1 MTTIIKIGGASGIV
15 PDALCDDLRGRRA
28 VVLVHGGSDAT
39 NRLSEQLGHPPRMVQ
54 SPSGQWSRLTDRRT
68 LEIFAQATAL
78 QNRLLVERLQ
88 ARGIP
93 AIGLSG
99 LDGRLVTARRKESVR
114 VLENGRTR
122 IVRDQW
128 TGRPTGVNRSLLRTL
143 LGSGYVP
150 VVAPI
155 ACGERGEMLNVDGD
169 RVAAVIAAELQAAR
183 LLLMTNV
190 PGLLRNPDDPTSLI
204 TSVRADRLDD
214 ARAAAQGRMR
224 KKVLAAEEALQ
235 GGVHEVVIAD
245 CNRPTPVSDALA
257 GRGTVFTPVDE
268 ATAAWELDAC

>member
-15 PDALCDDLRGRRA
+15 PDAVCDDLRGRRA

-39 NRLSEQLGHPPRMVQ
+39 NRLSTQLGHPPRMVQ
-54 SPSGQWSRLTDRRT
+54 SPSGQWSRLTDRTT

-99 LDGRLVTARRKESVR
+99 IDGRIVHARRKDSVR
-114 VLENGRTR
+114 VLENGRVR

-143 LGSGYVP
+143 LGEGYLP
-150 VVAPI
+150 VIAPI
-155 ACGERGEMLNVDGD
+155 ACSERGEMLNVDGD
-169 RVAAVIAAELQAAR
+169 RVAAVIAAELRAAH
-183 LLLMTNV
+183 LLLLTNV
-190 PGLLRNPDDPTSLI
+190 PGLLADPEDPNSLI
-204 TSVRADRLDD
+204 RSVQADALEP

-224 KKVLAAEEALQ
+224 KKVLAAEEALEA
-235 GGVHEVVIAD
+235 GVGNIVIGN
-245 CNRPTPVSDALA
+245 CNAATPVSDALA
-257 GRGTVFTPVDE
+257 GRGTVFRRYVEP
-268 ATAAWELDAC
+268 AAAWELDA

>member
-1 MTTIIKIGGASGIV
+1 MTTIIKIGGASGII
-15 PDALCDDLRGRRA
+15 PDAICDDLRGRRA

-39 NRLSEQLGHPPRMVQ
+39 NRLSTQLGHPPRMVQ
-54 SPSGQWSRLTDRRT
+54 SPSGQWSRLTDRTT

-99 LDGRLVTARRKESVR
+99 IDGRVVQAQRKESVR
-114 VLENGRTR
+114 IVENGRIR

-128 TGRPTGVNRSLLRTL
+128 TGRPSGVNRSLLRTL
-143 LGSGYVP
+143 LGEGYLP
-150 VVAPI
+150 VIAPI
-155 ACGERGEMLNVDGD
+155 GCGARGEMLNVDGD
-169 RVAAVIAAELQAAR
+169 RVAAKIAAELRATR

-190 PGLLRNPDDPTSLI
+190 PGLLADPEDPGSLI
-204 TSVRADRLDD
+204 RSVRADALEP

-224 KKVLAAEEALQ
+224 KKVLAAEEALEA
-235 GGVHEVVIAD
+235 GVEQVVIASS
-245 CNRPTPVSDALA
+245 NAASPVTDALA
-257 GRGTVFTPVDE
+257 GQGTVFRQAAPRAAARELE
-268 ATAAWELDAC
+268 A

>member
-15 PDALCDDLRGRRA
+15 PDAVCDDLRGRRA

-39 NRLSEQLGHPPRMVQ
+39 NRLSTQLGHPPRMVQ
-54 SPSGQWSRLTDRRT
+54 SPSGQWSRLTDRAT

-99 LDGRLVTARRKESVR
+99 IDGRIVHAKRKDSVR
-114 VLENGRTR
+114 VLENGRVR

-128 TGRPTGVNRSLLRTL
+128 TGKPTGVNRSLLRTL
-143 LGSGYVP
+143 LGEGYLP
-150 VVAPI
+150 VIAPI

-169 RVAAVIAAELQAAR
+169 RVAAVIAAELRAAH
-183 LLLMTNV
+183 LLLLTNV
-190 PGLLRNPDDPTSLI
+190 PGLLADPDDPSSLI
-204 TSVRADRLDD
+204 RSVQADALEP

-224 KKVLAAEEALQ
+224 KKVLAAEEALAA
-235 GGVHEVVIAD
+235 GVGNIVIGN
-245 CNRPTPVSDALA
+245 CNTATPVSDALA
-257 GRGTVFTPVDE
+257 GQGTVFRRYVEP
-268 ATAAWELDAC
+268 AAAWELDA

>member
-1 MTTIIKIGGASGIV
+1 MTTIIKIGGASGII
-15 PDALCDDLRGRRA
+15 PDAICDDLRGRRA

-39 NRLSEQLGHPPRMVQ
+39 NRLSTQLGHPPRMVQ
-54 SPSGQWSRLTDRRT
+54 SPSGQWSRLTDRTT

-99 LDGRLVTARRKESVR
+99 IDGRVVQAQRKESVR
-114 VLENGRTR
+114 IVENGRIR

-128 TGRPTGVNRSLLRTL
+128 TGRPSGVNRSLLRTL
-143 LGSGYVP
+143 LGEGYLP
-150 VVAPI
+150 VIAPI
-155 ACGERGEMLNVDGD
+155 GCGARGERLNVDGD
-169 RVAAVIAAELQAAR
+169 RVAAKIAAELRATR

-190 PGLLRNPDDPTSLI
+190 PGLLADPEDPGSLI
-204 TSVRADRLDD
+204 RSVRADALEP

-224 KKVLAAEEALQ
+224 KKVLAAEEALEA
-235 GGVHEVVIAD
+235 GVEQVVIASS
-245 CNRPTPVSDALA
+245 NAASPVTDALA
-257 GRGTVFTPVDE
+257 GQGTVFRQAAPRAAARELE
-268 ATAAWELDAC
+268 A

>member
-15 PDALCDDLRGRRA
+15 PDAVCDDLRGRRA

-39 NRLSEQLGHPPRMVQ
+39 NRLSTQLGHPPRMVQ
-54 SPSGQWSRLTDRRT
+54 SPSGQWSRLTDRTT

-99 LDGRLVTARRKESVR
+99 IDGRIVHAKRKDSVR
-114 VLENGRTR
+114 VLENGRVR

-128 TGRPTGVNRSLLRTL
+128 TGKPTGVNRSLLRTL
-143 LGSGYVP
+143 LGEGYLP
-150 VVAPI
+150 VIAPI
-155 ACGERGEMLNVDGD
+155 ACSERGEMLNVDGD
-169 RVAAVIAAELQAAR
+169 RVAAVIAAELHAAH
-183 LLLMTNV
+183 LLLLTNV
-190 PGLLRNPDDPTSLI
+190 PGLLADPDDPNSLI
-204 TSVRADRLDD
+204 RSVQADALEP

-224 KKVLAAEEALQ
+224 KKVLAAEEALAA
-235 GGVHEVVIAD
+235 GVGNIVISS
-245 CNRPTPVSDALA
+245 CNTTTPVSDALA
-257 GRGTVFTPVDE
+257 GQGTVFRRYVEP
-268 ATAAWELDAC
+268 AAAWELDA